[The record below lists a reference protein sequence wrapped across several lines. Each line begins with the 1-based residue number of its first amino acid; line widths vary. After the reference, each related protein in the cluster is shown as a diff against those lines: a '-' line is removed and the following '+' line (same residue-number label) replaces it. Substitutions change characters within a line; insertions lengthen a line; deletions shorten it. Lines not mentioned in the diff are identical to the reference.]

1 MATWAVALAGSTG
14 ATDVWDDDPHE
25 FMAQSESAAA
35 KFDFYVF
42 AYSWQAEFCHG
53 KSYPGCANPEP
64 YWETHF
70 TIHGLW
76 PDVEKGSH
84 PGFCT
89 SEAFN
94 SNYAQRSASRCLS
107 NTGPMSRIWDHE
119 GKRHGTCSGL
129 DQITYFKAAIQK
141 IQEHS
146 TPDFIVH
153 NVGQL
158 VSSNAVRNAFG
169 GLKYAALQ
177 CNGDRLAEVY
187 TCYNKGKK
195 NRPTTRRPC
204 PPSVLSGDTC
214 KTSYWIWIP
223 NFEVTPATLEELVHD
238 KSCRSST
245 DILSHAL

>member
-1 MATWAVALAGSTG
+1 
-14 ATDVWDDDPHE
+14 
-25 FMAQSESAAA
+25 MAQSEPAAA

-53 KSYPGCANPEP
+53 NSYPGCTNPEP

-76 PDVEKGSH
+76 PDVETGSH

-94 SNYAQRSASRCLS
+94 SNYVRTTIGESVLEQYWPNVKVAA
-107 NTGPMSRIWDHE
+107 NTSQYDSFWDHE
-119 GKRHGTCSGL
+119 WKPHGTCSGL

-169 GLKYAALQ
+169 GPKYAALQ

-195 NRPTTRRPC
+195 NRPSTRRPC

-214 KTSYWIWIP
+214 NTSYWIWIP
-223 NFEVTPATLEELVHD
+223 NF
-238 KSCRSST
+238 
-245 DILSHAL
+245 

>member
-14 ATDVWDDDPHE
+14 ATDVWDAHPHE

-42 AYSWQAEFCHG
+42 AYSWQAEFCNG

-94 SNYAQRSASRCLS
+94 SNY
-107 NTGPMSRIWDHE
+107 
-119 GKRHGTCSGL
+119 
-129 DQITYFKAAIQK
+129 
-141 IQEHS
+141 
-146 TPDFIVH
+146 
-153 NVGQL
+153 
-158 VSSNAVRNAFG
+158 VR
-169 GLKYAALQ
+169 
-177 CNGDRLAEVY
+177 
-187 TCYNKGKK
+187 
-195 NRPTTRRPC
+195 TTIGE
-204 PPSVLSGDTC
+204 SVLEQ
-214 KTSYWIWIP
+214 YWP
-223 NFEVTPATLEELVHD
+223 NVKILGPRVETPWHVQWPRPNHLLQ
-238 KSCRSST
+238 SCHSEDLR
-245 DILSHAL
+245 A

>member
-76 PDVEKGSH
+76 PDRSLQLEL
-84 PGFCT
+84 CT
-89 SEAFN
+89 TIGESVLEQYWPNVKVA
-94 SNYAQRSASRCLS
+94 A
-107 NTGPMSRIWDHE
+107 NTSQYDSIWDHE